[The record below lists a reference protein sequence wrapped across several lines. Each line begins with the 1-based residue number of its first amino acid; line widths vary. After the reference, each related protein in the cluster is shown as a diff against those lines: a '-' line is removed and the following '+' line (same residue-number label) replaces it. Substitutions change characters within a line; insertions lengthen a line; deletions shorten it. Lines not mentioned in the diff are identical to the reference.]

1 MNNEM
6 IEKIRNLK
14 DKKKLLFIAV
24 FICLIMLILLSYG
37 SSETEKSPES
47 TTSSVIVDEQ
57 AQTQK
62 KLEEIIARI
71 DGVGNVSV
79 MITYGS
85 SGEYV
90 YAENSKS
97 ESNGDKQSVN
107 SEIVLHE
114 SPEGNDEGLIVS
126 VKNPDISGVAVVCD
140 GGYSMKI
147 KAEITE
153 LVTRLFG
160 IGADRVYVGTNA
172 S

>member
-1 MNNEM
+1 MNNEILNKFKDNKKLIPVAALICIIM
-6 IEKIRNLK
+6 IVLFTSVYSDAENINETTTLSVNVDMQTEIQQKLEKIISK
-14 DKKKLLFIAV
+14 
-24 FICLIMLILLSYG
+24 
-37 SSETEKSPES
+37 
-47 TTSSVIVDEQ
+47 
-57 AQTQK
+57 
-62 KLEEIIARI
+62 I

-79 MITYGS
+79 MITYSS
-85 SGEYV
+85 SGENV
-90 YAENSKS
+90 YAQNSKS
-97 ESNGDKQSVN
+97 ENNGDKQSVN

-140 GGYSMKI
+140 GGHSLKI
-147 KAEITE
+147 KSEITE